1 MMAYND
7 ASNPGVE
14 QENGTDE
21 EGAGQR
27 DGDRQQEP
35 VSEPDVLLP
44 EQEGVS
50 VRVAE
55 HALAA
60 KLLAD
65 GPHTF
70 DGLYKVAGVAKVV
83 QVEGELSELQ
93 GFSSWNCKQKC
104 PFYRN
109 ALRSVFKWTKQWKVE
124 RTLTVEVLP
133 SRVIP
138 VVYPLS
144 GRGVEVSLG

>member
-1 MMAYND
+1 MAYND

-27 DGDRQQEP
+27 HGDGQQEP
-35 VSEPDVLLP
+35 VPEADVLLP
-44 EQEGVS
+44 EEEGVS

-70 DGLYKVAGVAKVV
+70 NDLHKVTGLAKVV
-83 QVEGELSELQ
+83 QVEGELSKLQ
-93 GFSSWNCKQKC
+93 GFSRGNCERKC
-104 PFYRN
+104 R
-109 ALRSVFKWTKQWKVE
+109 
-124 RTLTVEVLP
+124 
-133 SRVIP
+133 
-138 VVYPLS
+138 
-144 GRGVEVSLG
+144 

>member
-1 MMAYND
+1 MAYND

-14 QENGTDE
+14 QENGTNE

-35 VSEPDVLLP
+35 VPEADVLLP
-44 EQEGVS
+44 EEEGVS

-55 HALAA
+55 HALAV
-60 KLLAD
+60 KLLTD

-70 DGLYKVAGVAKVV
+70 DGLHKVTGVTKVV
-83 QVEGELSELQ
+83 QVEGELSKLQ
-93 GFSSWNCKQKC
+93 GFGSWNCKQKC

-109 ALRSVFKWTKQWKVE
+109 TF
-124 RTLTVEVLP
+124 
-133 SRVIP
+133 
-138 VVYPLS
+138 S
-144 GRGVEVSLG
+144 GVCKLGNL

>member
-1 MMAYND
+1 MAYND

-21 EGAGQR
+21 EGASQG

-35 VSEPDVLLP
+35 VSEADVLLP
-44 EQEGVS
+44 EQEGVT

-70 DGLYKVAGVAKVV
+70 NSLHKVTGVAKVV

-93 GFSSWNCKQKC
+93 GFSSWNCKKKC

-109 ALRSVFKWTKQWKVE
+109 KLRSVSKLTQQCNLS

-133 SRVIP
+133 SCVIP

-144 GRGVEVSLG
+144 GRRVEVSLG